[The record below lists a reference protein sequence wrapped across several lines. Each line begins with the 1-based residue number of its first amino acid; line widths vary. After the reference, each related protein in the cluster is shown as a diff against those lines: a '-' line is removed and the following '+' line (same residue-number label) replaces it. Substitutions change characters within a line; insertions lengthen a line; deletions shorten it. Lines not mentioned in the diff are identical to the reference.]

1 MEMIKNILSVGL
13 GGAVG
18 AMLRY
23 GVTLLCRLA
32 GWSGNLSTFLVNVT
46 GSFAMGLLVSCCGQS
61 PWLLMATVG
70 LCGGFTTF
78 STFSLQSVSLLQ
90 QGKYG
95 EAALYILSMV
105 LICIALAAAGCALGQ
120 KLKALA

>member
-1 MEMIKNILSVGL
+1 MLYSHQLENNEIVMRNILLVGL

-23 GVTLLCRLA
+23 GVTLLCNALN
-32 GWSGNLSTFLVNVT
+32 WSSNLGTFLVNIA

-70 LCGGFTTF
+70 ICGGFTTF
-78 STFSLQSVSLLQ
+78 SSFALETNQLMAKGQIATSVCYVTLSVLFGVLAVF
-90 QGKYG
+90 
-95 EAALYILSMV
+95 AA
-105 LICIALAAAGCALGQ
+105 
-120 KLKALA
+120 

>member
-1 MEMIKNILSVGL
+1 MMEMIKNILMVGL

-23 GVTLLCRLA
+23 GVTLLCGALS
-32 GWSGNLSTFLVNVT
+32 WSGNLGTFLVNAA
-46 GSFAMGLLVSCCGQS
+46 GSFAMGLLVSCCRQS

-70 LCGGFTTF
+70 ICGGFTTF
-78 STFSLQSVSLLQ
+78 STFSIQSVNLLQ

-95 EAALYILSMV
+95 AAALYILATV
-105 LICIALAAAGCALGQ
+105 LVCVAFAAVGCWAGQ
-120 KLKALA
+120 KS

>member
-1 MEMIKNILSVGL
+1 MRNILLVGL

-23 GVTLLCRLA
+23 GVTLLCNSLN
-32 GWSGNLSTFLVNVT
+32 WSSNLGTFLVNIA

-70 LCGGFTTF
+70 ICGGFTTF
-78 STFSLQSVSLLQ
+78 STFSMQSVTLLQ
-90 QGKYG
+90 QGRYG
-95 EAALYILSMV
+95 VAALYILGTV
-105 LICIALAAAGCALGQ
+105 LVCVLFAALGCYVGG
-120 KLKALA
+120 KVK

>member
-1 MEMIKNILSVGL
+1 MRNILLVGL

-23 GVTLLCRLA
+23 GVTLLCNALN
-32 GWSGNLSTFLVNVT
+32 WSSNLGTFLVNIA

-70 LCGGFTTF
+70 ICGGFTTF
-78 STFSLQSVSLLQ
+78 STFSYESLQLLQ
-90 QGKYG
+90 QGH
-95 EAALYILSMV
+95 YILFLLYVMASLLV
-105 LICIALAAAGCALGQ
+105 GLLAVWLGTHG
-120 KLKALA
+120 

>member
-1 MEMIKNILSVGL
+1 MRNILLVGL

-23 GVTLLCRLA
+23 GVTLLCNVIN
-32 GWSGNLSTFLVNVT
+32 WSSNLGTFLVNIA

-70 LCGGFTTF
+70 ICGGFTTF
-78 STFSLQSVSLLQ
+78 STFALESAKLFQDGRGVIAVIYIVLSAVLSVL
-90 QGKYG
+90 
-95 EAALYILSMV
+95 AV
-105 LICIALAAAGCALGQ
+105 LAAEALV
-120 KLKALA
+120 K